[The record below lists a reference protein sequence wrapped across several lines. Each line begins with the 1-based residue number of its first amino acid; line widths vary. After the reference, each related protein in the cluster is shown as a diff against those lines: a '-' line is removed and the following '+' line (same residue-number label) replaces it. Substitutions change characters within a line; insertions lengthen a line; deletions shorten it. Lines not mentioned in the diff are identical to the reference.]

1 MACPNERPYQSRPG
15 APLLAPLLVRLAGG
29 LGGGAVP
36 SGRLSLGEQG
46 GAALWLAYLGR
57 IIACGEGIVET
68 ARIKNDDARLPKL
81 LAACLLARSVST
93 ARALVHLIGLG
104 HVVEARMLARSIF
117 ENEFYLFRLARDD
130 GSAFAREMFA
140 DEAYYHHALG
150 QTMLKEE
157 QAREAMGGEEQ
168 SRIQAIV
175 KQVRQESPNAA
186 PLKPQKVIS
195 STDISSASV
204 LYQKLSSDAAHPSLT
219 ALKRHLVQSAGT
231 EGLLLK
237 PRIKDGEVMDT
248 VFLASM
254 ALLGGCIAANDAFGQ
269 TTGGE
274 RLEGLVAEY
283 HEIVARTQS

>member
-1 MACPNERPYQSRPG
+1 M
-15 APLLAPLLVRLAGG
+15 
-29 LGGGAVP
+29 
-36 SGRLSLGEQG
+36 GEAKRRKPRD
-46 GAALWLAYLGR
+46 AALWLGYLDR
-57 IIACGEGIVET
+57 IIACGEGIAET

-93 ARALVHLIGLG
+93 ARAVVHLIGLG
-104 HVVEARMLARSIF
+104 HVVEARMLARSIL

-130 GSAFAREMFA
+130 GSAFAHEMFA

-195 STDISSASV
+195 GTDISSASV

-219 ALKRHLVQSAGT
+219 ALKRHFVQSAGT

-248 VFLASM
+248 AFLASM
-254 ALLGGCIAANDAFGQ
+254 ALLGGCIAANDALGG
-269 TTGGE
+269 TAGGE

-283 HEIVARTQS
+283 DKLAARSLPA